1 MEFQREL
8 LARLPLADSVLSLL
22 GYLWSP
28 SFLDG
33 LFNAHRGRCYE
44 QDLTFPRLVE
54 LVRDAL
60 LVHHGS
66 GRASFEAADGAG
78 ANCRCWPG
86 RSTRS
91 WGGCRWRCRRRCCGR
106 PPAGCPDCSPA
117 GRGRAAAAAAPDAN
131 DPPLPASLAGLE
143 VVALDGKVLKHVH
156 RRLRPLRPL
165 QGRLLGGRVLV
176 ALAVRPGLALAMD
189 ACEDAERNDCP
200 LVPGA
205 VAQVREQVAAAR
217 GVLFMADRQMCDL
230 GLMALF
236 AQRPGDHFLVRHNR
250 TLSFEPDPARPPQ
263 RGTDARGRAFVQ
275 EWGWAGAAAQRSR
288 RRYVRRITLARDGT
302 AGEEDVALLT
312 DLLDERAYP
321 AADLLEAYRRRWGIE
336 QVFQQVTEV
345 FNLRHLIGTRPLAL
359 IFQAAFCLVLYNLAQ
374 VVRHYVAGAGGRAAA
389 AGSVSARKL
398 FEDVT
403 AEMTAW
409 AKLGETP
416 VLTGHVRDLGLL
428 RRRRRRRRA
437 AAAMRRHLRERLG
450 RLWRPRWAKSPSRGP
465 RPAGPRRTVRVKGGR
480 SSVWKILQEHRERV
494 ATHKQKPRRC

>member
-1 MEFQREL
+1 VEFQREL

-22 GYLWSP
+22 GHLWSP

-33 LFNAHRGRCYE
+33 LFDAHRGRCYE

-60 LVHHGS
+60 LVHRGS
-66 GRASFEAADGAG
+66 GRASFEAADARGELPVLAGSVYQKLARLPVAVSQALLRETACRLPDLLPGAG
-78 ANCRCWPG
+78 
-86 RSTRS
+86 
-91 WGGCRWRCRRRCCGR
+91 GGG
-106 PPAGCPDCSPA
+106 G
-117 GRGRAAAAAAPDAN
+117 GGGDAN

-176 ALAVRPGLALAMD
+176 ALAVRPGLALAMEG
-189 ACEDAERNDCP
+189 CEDAERNDCP

-205 VAQVREQVAAAR
+205 VAQVREQVAAR

-236 AQRPGDHFLVRHNR
+236 TQRPGDHFLVRHNR

-288 RRYVRRITLARDGT
+288 RRYVRRVTLARDGA

-359 IFQAAFCLVLYNLAQ
+359 IFQAAFCLVLYNLTQ

-389 AGSVSARKL
+389 GAVSARKL

-409 AKLGETP
+409 AKLGQTP

-428 RRRRRRRRA
+428 LPAGGGGDPAAA

-450 RLWRPRWAKSPSRGP
+450 NLWRPRWAKSPSRGP
-465 RPAGPRRTVRVKGGR
+465 RPAGQRRTVRVKGGR

-494 ATHKQKPRRC
+494 ATHKQKPKRC

>member
-1 MEFQREL
+1 VEFQREL

-33 LFNAHRGRCYE
+33 LFDAHRGRCYE

-66 GRASFEAADGAG
+66 GRASFEAADARGELPVLAGSVYQKLARLPVAVSQALLRETACRLPELLPGAG
-78 ANCRCWPG
+78 
-86 RSTRS
+86 
-91 WGGCRWRCRRRCCGR
+91 GGG
-106 PPAGCPDCSPA
+106 G
-117 GRGRAAAAAAPDAN
+117 GGGGDAN
-131 DPPLPASLAGLE
+131 DPPLPASLGGLE

-156 RRLRPLRPL
+156 RRLKPLRPL

-176 ALAVRPGLALAMD
+176 ALAVRPGLALALD
-189 ACEDAERNDCP
+189 GCEDAERNDCP

-205 VAQVREQVAAAR
+205 VAQVREQVAR
-217 GVLFMADRQMCDL
+217 DVLFVADRQMCDL

-236 AQRPGDHFLVRHNR
+236 ARRPGDHFLVRHNR
-250 TLSFEPDPARPPQ
+250 TLSFEPDPGRPPQ
-263 RGTDARGRAFVQ
+263 HGTDAKGRPFVQ
-275 EWGWAGAAAQRSR
+275 AWGWAGAASQRSR
-288 RRYVRRITLARDGT
+288 RRYVRRITLARGGA

-359 IFQAAFCLVLYNLAQ
+359 IFQAAFCLVLYNLTQ
-374 VVRHYVAGAGGRAAA
+374 VVRHYVARAGRCAA

-398 FEDVT
+398 FEDVA
-403 AEMTAW
+403 AEATAW
-409 AKLGETP
+409 AKLGEP
-416 VLTGHVRDLGLL
+416 AVLLAHVRALGLP
-428 RRRRRRRRA
+428 A
-437 AAAMRRHLRERLG
+437 GGPAAMRRHLRGRLG
-450 RLWRPRWAKSPSRGP
+450 KLWRDRWRKSPART
-465 RPAGPRRTVRVKGGR
+465 RPAPAGQRRTVRVKGGR
-480 SSVWKILQEHRERV
+480 SSVWKVLQQHRGRV
-494 ATHKQKPRRC
+494 ATHEQKPRRC